1 MTNFNIKDSLS
12 VSHQG
17 AVIAAMGALSDF
29 NNFFTEPAKHLSNVV
44 SRLGLGAAVASMAF
58 VALSAIPT
66 QAQAQ
71 NTVQQINQMN
81 FITAATGLAA
91 DMKGLDRRS
100 VELAR
105 LAALGAGAATNG
117 PNAPLAGALAG
128 LGAILIQNKSPQIS
142 LNETPGSRGGVFS
155 NNSYQQGSSNYQQSG
170 NPQNQA
176 VQYAYASYQR
186 IAEPQYRIAVQAHME
201 GNVVARQSAIVTFA
215 NVWKSATELGL
226 PLNTIP
232 DDVAK
237 FEHVQRMDPNAL
249 QAGLGGARTTYQQPG
264 TSMR

>member
-1 MTNFNIKDSLS
+1 MTNFIKDSLS

-17 AVIAAMGALSDF
+17 AVVAAMGAL
-29 NNFFTEPAKHLSNVV
+29 NNFKEFFTDPAKHLSNVV

-91 DMKGLDRRS
+91 EMKGLDRRS

-117 PNAPLAGALAG
+117 PNAPLVGAFAG
-128 LGAILIQNKSPQIS
+128 LGVILTQNNSPQTGFGE
-142 LNETPGSRGGVFS
+142 NTGNRGGVFS
-155 NNSYQQGSSNYQQSG
+155 NNSNQQQGNSK
-170 NPQNQA
+170 NQA
-176 VQYAYASYQR
+176 LQNAYASYQQY
-186 IAEPQYRIAVQAHME
+186 ADPQYRIAVKAHLE
-201 GNVVARQSAIVTFA
+201 GNNAVRHDAI
-215 NVWKSATELGL
+215 
-226 PLNTIP
+226 
-232 DDVAK
+232 AK
-237 FEHVQRMDPNAL
+237 FSTLWGRAISLGVPVYAYSKDVDQFEQLQKIDANNAL
-249 QAGLGGARTTYQQPG
+249 GVISTPHQQLGSPTR
-264 TSMR
+264 